1 MALKVIDDGT
11 FVMGIGVISISI
23 LFTPLTTRLGYYIA
37 LVNTGE

>member
-11 FVMGIGVISISI
+11 FVMGIGVISISM